1 MYSYLLSGT
10 NVLHSRLLFLEEDA
24 KEKNAVY
31 TTHIGQE
38 EIDLL
43 VRDIK
48 EYDEALKTGSWV
60 SRECHF
66 KPYGSEASECEY
78 CKKASIYLK

>member
-1 MYSYLLSGT
+1 MYSYLLTGQKIS
-10 NVLHSRLLFLEEDA
+10 NSKLLFLEEDP
-24 KEKNAVY
+24 KDKNSVY
-31 TTHIGQE
+31 STYIGEE

-48 EYDEALKTGSWV
+48 EYDEALKDGSWV

-66 KPYGSEASECEY
+66 KPYGADSSECEY
-78 CKKASIYLK
+78 CAKSKIYKA